1 LGNYYQRLLSC
12 ASLKINAKK
21 SPMKIAAPALL
32 KITANKLP
40 PKEYA
45 LLKKYH

>member
-1 LGNYYQRLLSC
+1 LGNYNRRLLSR
-12 ASLKINAKK
+12 ASLKINANK
-21 SPMKIAAPALL
+21 SPMNIAARALL

-45 LLKKYH
+45 LLKKCR